1 MISSLMTKNKVLIF
15 GATGMAGHIVY
26 YYLQNTGRYEVVNA
40 VYRTKLTDD
49 SIVVDVTDKDAVA
62 NLVRETRSD
71 LIINCIG
78 VLIKGSKDHPDNAIF
93 INAYFPHLLKKL
105 ADEVGAKLVQ
115 IAYFPVKKGIIMKVI
130 SGMPMTF
137 MDVVRLWARL

>member
-78 VLIKGSKDHPDNAIF
+78 VLIKGSKDHPDMLFLSMLIF
-93 INAYFPHLLKKL
+93 HIC
-105 ADEVGAKLVQ
+105 
-115 IAYFPVKKGIIMKVI
+115 
-130 SGMPMTF
+130 
-137 MDVVRLWARL
+137 

>member
-1 MISSLMTKNKVLIF
+1 MTKNKVLIF

-93 INAYFPHLLKKL
+93 INQSLF
-105 ADEVGAKLVQ
+105 
-115 IAYFPVKKGIIMKVI
+115 
-130 SGMPMTF
+130 STF
-137 MDVVRLWARL
+137 VEETCR

>member
-1 MISSLMTKNKVLIF
+1 MTKNKVLIF

-105 ADEVGAKLVQ
+105 AKEVGARLIQ
-115 IAYFPVKKGIIMKVI
+115 GSTSSRF
-130 SGMPMTF
+130 SG
-137 MDVVRLWARL
+137 RKWNNNES